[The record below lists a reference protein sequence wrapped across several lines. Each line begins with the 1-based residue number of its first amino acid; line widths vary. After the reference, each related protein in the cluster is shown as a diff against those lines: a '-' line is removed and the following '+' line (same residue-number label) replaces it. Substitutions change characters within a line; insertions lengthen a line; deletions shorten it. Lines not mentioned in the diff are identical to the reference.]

1 MAIKKR
7 KIFIRRTHMETT
19 FFVLFFFLRKEEE
32 GWVSKLEIL
41 HFTNNSFLNTKQ
53 PNPTRTT
60 IRKDKMP

>member
-19 FFVLFFFLRKEEE
+19 FFVLFLRKEED

-53 PNPTRTT
+53 PNPTRTA
-60 IRKDKMP
+60 IRKDEMP